1 MSFTTMRLV
10 TLCEPTSL
18 KGAKAIVMHQGEV
31 FAIAYGNK
39 PMQLYVCL
47 QDIPFDMFYSYAMRK
62 AKTCGAQAGFN
73 AALERYFV
81 PFMDNPSAASVNGHT
96 FRFTPSTRK
105 HATYDVLC
113 VYKKQKFVED
123 TYK

>member
-10 TLCEPTSL
+10 TSCEPTSL
-18 KGAKAIVMHQGEV
+18 KNAKAIVMHQGEV

-39 PMQLYVCL
+39 PMQLYISL
-47 QDIPFDMFYSYAMRK
+47 QDMPFDTFYSYALRK
-62 AKTCGAQAGFN
+62 AKTCGAQSAFN

-81 PFMDNPSAASVNGHT
+81 SFMDNPSAASVSGYT
-96 FRFTPSTRK
+96 FRFTQSDRK

-123 TYK
+123 LYK

>member
-10 TLCEPTSL
+10 TSCEPVSL
-18 KGAKAIVMHQGEV
+18 KQAKAVVMHQGEV
-31 FAIAYGNK
+31 FAMAYGNK
-39 PMQLYVCL
+39 PMQLYVSL
-47 QDIPFDMFYSYAMRK
+47 QHMPFDTFYSYALRK

-81 PFMDNPSAASVNGHT
+81 SFMDNPSAASVSGCT

-105 HATYDVLC
+105 HATYDVMC
-113 VYKKQKFVED
+113 VYKNQKFVED
-123 TYK
+123 ICK

>member
-1 MSFTTMRLV
+1 MSLTTMRLV
-10 TLCEPTSL
+10 TSCEPVSHQV
-18 KGAKAIVMHQGEV
+18 AKTIVMHQGEV
-31 FAIAYGNK
+31 FAMAYGNK

-47 QDIPFDMFYSYAMRK
+47 QDITFEVFYSYAQRK
-62 AKTCGAQAGFN
+62 AKECGAQAGFN

-81 PFMDNPSAASVNGHT
+81 LFANNPSAASVSGHT

-113 VYKKQKFVED
+113 VYKGQKFVENI
-123 TYK
+123 YR

>member
-1 MSFTTMRLV
+1 MSLTTMRLV
-10 TLCEPTSL
+10 TSCEPVSL
-18 KGAKAIVMHQGEV
+18 KHAKAIAMHQGEV
-31 FAIAYGNK
+31 FAMAYNNK

-47 QDIPFDMFYSYAMRK
+47 QSITFDVFYSYAQRK
-62 AKTCGAQAGFN
+62 AKECGAQSGFN

-81 PFMDNPSAASVNGHT
+81 PFMDNPSAASVSGHT

-113 VYKKQKFVED
+113 VYKNQKFVENI
-123 TYK
+123 Y

>member
-10 TLCEPTSL
+10 TSCEPVSL
-18 KGAKAIVMHQGEV
+18 KQAKAIVMHQGEV
-31 FAIAYGNK
+31 FAMAYGNK
-39 PMQLYVCL
+39 PMQLYVSL
-47 QDIPFDMFYSYAMRK
+47 QHMPFDTFYSYALRK

-81 PFMDNPSAASVNGHT
+81 PFMDNPSEACISGCT
-96 FRFTPSTRK
+96 FRFTPSDRK

-113 VYKKQKFVED
+113 VYKK
-123 TYK
+123 

>member
-1 MSFTTMRLV
+1 MSLTTMRLV
-10 TLCEPTSL
+10 TSCEPTSL
-18 KGAKAIVMHQGEV
+18 KATKALILHQGEV
-31 FAIAYGNK
+31 FAMAYNNK

-47 QDIPFDMFYSYAMRK
+47 QSITFDVFYSYAQRK
-62 AKTCGAQAGFN
+62 AKECGAQSGFN

-81 PFMDNPSAASVNGHT
+81 PFMDNPSAASISGHT

-113 VYKKQKFVED
+113 VYKNQKFVENI
-123 TYK
+123 Y

>member
-10 TLCEPTSL
+10 TPCEPASL
-18 KGAKAIVMHQGEV
+18 KATKALILHQGEV

-39 PMQLYVCL
+39 PMQLYVSL
-47 QDIPFDMFYSYAMRK
+47 QDMPFDTFYSYAMRK
-62 AKTCGAQAGFN
+62 AKTCGAQSGFN

-81 PFMDNPSAASVNGHT
+81 SFMDNPSAASVNGHT

-113 VYKKQKFVED
+113 VYKSQKFVED
-123 TYK
+123 VYK

>member
-1 MSFTTMRLV
+1 MSFTIMRLV
-10 TLCEPTSL
+10 TSCEPINL
-18 KGAKAIVMHQGEV
+18 KQTKAVVMHQGEV
-31 FAIAYGNK
+31 FAMAYGNK

-47 QDIPFDMFYSYAMRK
+47 QHIPFDTFYSYAMRK
-62 AKTCGAQAGFN
+62 AKDCGAQAGFN

-81 PFMDNPSAASVNGHT
+81 SFMDNPSAASVSGCT

-113 VYKKQKFVED
+113 VYKNQKFVED
-123 TYK
+123 IYK

>member
-1 MSFTTMRLV
+1 MSMTTMRLV
-10 TLCEPTSL
+10 TPSEPASL
-18 KGAKAIVMHQGEV
+18 KATKALVLHQGEV
-31 FAIAYGNK
+31 YAIAYGTK
-39 PMQLYVCL
+39 PFALYVCL
-47 QDIPFDMFYSYAMRK
+47 QDITFELFYKFANYK

-81 PFMDNPSAASVNGHT
+81 PFADNPSAASVNGHT

-113 VYKKQKFVED
+113 VYKQQKFVED
-123 TYK
+123 IYK